1 MILQILLPIVGTLL
15 FYILFHASQIIYR
28 NLSSPLRYIGGPKNH
43 SIIFGNMKQMGDDAY
58 LTTKWRAQYGPIF
71 RFRGPFSM
79 NELHTS
85 DIKSVNHI
93 VTNPTIYQKPKTM
106 LASAAHL
113 LGGGILSVE
122 SDEHKRHR
130 RALNPAFGVSQIRQV
145 TEIFNEKGVQLRE
158 LWNRELSQSN
168 GGKIE
173 IEVLSWMRRL
183 TLDVIGQAGF
193 NYQFNALEPKGKP
206 NELSE
211 VFSELFHSPHANSY
225 ARYRIAQAII
235 PLLKFIPGPG
245 YNVVLA
251 ARHRMLGI
259 GRQIVSASKAKI
271 LATPEEKTL
280 TGKRDLLSTLL
291 KANLSTAI
299 PDTQRLNDR
308 EVIAQIPNFFL
319 AGHETTSSA
328 VSWAL
333 YALSEHPLVQKALRE
348 ELLSLPTDNPTMD
361 ELNAL
366 PYLEQVVRETM
377 RVHAPAVF
385 TQRIAVA
392 DDVLPL
398 SKPYIDKDGKSHD
411 SLAIAK
417 GQMIHIPILAINTD
431 PEIWGDDAAQFKPE
445 RWENLPESVSVVPGV
460 WANLF
465 TFFAGPH
472 NCIGFRF
479 SLAEL
484 KALLFILIRAFEF
497 EPAVAKGDIIRVT
510 TGLLQRPTVRGKGH
524 HGSGLPLMVRQYN
537 AAEQ

>member
-93 VTNPTIYQKPKTM
+93 VTNPAIYQKPKTM

-122 SDEHKRHR
+122 SDEHKRHNQ
-130 RALNPAFGVSQIRQV
+130 NPAFGVSQIRQV

-168 GGKIE
+168 GKAE

-235 PLLKFIPGPG
+235 PAFEIYCAPGPG

-259 GRQIVSASKAKI
+259 GRQI
-271 LATPEEKTL
+271 EKTL

-291 KANLSTAI
+291 KANLSTAV

-398 SKPYIDKDGKSHD
+398 AKPYIDKDGKSHD

-417 GQMIHIPILAINTD
+417 GQMIHVPILAINTD
-431 PEIWGDDAAQFKPE
+431 PEIWGDDAAEFKPE

-484 KALLFILIRAFEF
+484 KALLFILIRGFEF

-510 TGLLQRPTVRGKGH
+510 TGLLQRPTGTRQ
-524 HGSGLPLMVRQYN
+524 GSSWFG
-537 AAEQ
+537 AAAYGNMSSYKYLVLVL